1 MPRSACLSILV
12 VPASA
17 SESDL
22 VGGWRETRGI
32 IFLLLL
38 LLRPLQDD
46 GAEGVCLSVPP
57 SLPRWRD
64 VLHLCT
70 RTPTPPLFA
79 CVRVGIGAC
88 LSACLC
94 AMPAGLSARPP
105 GWLPSCRSTAPA
117 SSFSGWRRPR
127 LARGAS
133 PPSSGSR
140 KPPPICQTSWL
151 QLDYVRHKK

>member
-1 MPRSACLSILV
+1 MRLARNPRHNFPSSPPPPPTSRRWRRGSLS
-12 VPASA
+12 
-17 SESDL
+17 
-22 VGGWRETRGI
+22 
-32 IFLLLL
+32 
-38 LLRPLQDD
+38 LRPSIS
-46 GAEGVCLSVPP
+46 AAVERRSPFVHTNSN
-57 SLPRWRD
+57 
-64 VLHLCT
+64 T
-70 RTPTPPLFA
+70 AAF
-79 CVRVGIGAC
+79 CVRASWHRCLLAC

-117 SSFSGWRRPR
+117 SSFSGWLRPR